1 MTKDLGIKI
10 GTTTEALWQKVKK
23 EAEVLIEQSEQNL
36 QIQQQLLKLA
46 DKIIAE
52 EQALRRKV

>member
-10 GTTTEALWQKVKK
+10 GTATEALWQKVKK